1 MKIAIVDDSAEDA
14 QILTEYL
21 TRYQKENKMLF
32 EINVFANALNFLDE
46 YTGDYQ
52 IVFMDIEM
60 PHMDGL
66 SAAHRLREKD
76 EQVALIFVTNL
87 AQYAA
92 SGYEVH
98 AIDFLIKPLNYPN
111 FSRKLEIAI
120 HYNERNTVKKAILRE
135 DGVTHVIQLRDIL
148 YVKKEKNYLIYNT
161 VKGTF
166 KSRGT
171 IGQAEE
177 ALLPNG
183 FVKVNES
190 SIVNMRHIDEI
201 GLDTVKVGEEEIAIA
216 RRRKKDLIKNFA
228 DFFQGVI

>member
-14 QILTEYL
+14 QVLTEYL
-21 TRYQKENKMLF
+21 NQYQKENKTLF
-32 EINVFANALNFLDE
+32 EIDVFSNALNFLDE

-120 HYNERNTVKKAILRE
+120 RFSERNTEKKVILKE
-135 DGVTHVIQLRDIL
+135 DGVTHVIKLRDIR
-148 YVKKEKNYLIYNT
+148 YVQKEKNYLIYHT
-161 VKGTF
+161 VKGIF

-183 FVKVNES
+183 YVKVNES

-201 GLDTVKVGEEEIAIA
+201 GLDTVKVGDEELAIA
-216 RRRKKDLIKNFA
+216 RRRKKELIQSFA